1 MFILFTYLFTS
12 EIIHNYCRVLRR
24 GGRNYKE
31 STTINNSIMQ
41 KDVEKM
47 ETVADF
53 VFWVPKSVTEV
64 RKLEEKL

>member
-1 MFILFTYLFTS
+1 
-12 EIIHNYCRVLRR
+12 
-24 GGRNYKE
+24 
-31 STTINNSIMQ
+31 MQ

-64 RKLEEKL
+64 RILKEKLQQT